1 MFKTALIIAF
11 VLGSNYVAPETIY
24 EYEKNDLFIQRCE
37 NIKQTTMEEELWQDV
52 KVIVAKEAQE

>member
-24 EYEKNDLFIQRCE
+24 EYEKNDLFIQRYE
-37 NIKQTTMEEELWQDV
+37 HIQQITMEDIYGV
-52 KVIVAKEAQE
+52 NKEKNSK

>member
-37 NIKQTTMEEELWQDV
+37 NIKQITMEELLW
-52 KVIVAKEAQE
+52 